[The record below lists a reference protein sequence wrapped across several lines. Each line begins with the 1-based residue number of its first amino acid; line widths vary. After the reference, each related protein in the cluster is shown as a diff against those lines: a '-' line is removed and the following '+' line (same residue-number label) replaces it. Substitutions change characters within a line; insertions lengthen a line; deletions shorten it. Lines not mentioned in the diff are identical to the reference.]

1 MSAQTAASGSAAA
14 AAQQP
19 LPSVLPVLKVTVV
32 QARSVDVIWTYGNR
46 DPRYLFSGLS
56 YQLSRAEA
64 DALNFEVVYEGE
76 EPMCVVGDLKPLTRY
91 RFKLR
96 IAFTSSLNSSA
107 KDCWSKTYSEVE
119 ATTTGE
125 YSNAGHVASVLV
137 KVTAQ
142 ITRAVIE
149 ADSAKVT
156 ALLNEYGKQLSME
169 TRDKNGKTL
178 LMVRRVY
185 AVYRLGHQMLT
196 APLRQL
202 ACQSGSPEIVRML
215 LAGGASTTATTR
227 SGKTALSI
235 AVTFGSLKAA
245 EVILQHDP
253 EQVKLCDV
261 GGSTPLM
268 WAAENASAN
277 IRYGV
282 QMLELLLQ
290 YGVDVNQEDPR
301 GQTAFDRLCATS
313 GNVKAA
319 HALILAGARI
329 IHQVDKKHP
338 MTSLMIAALNGH
350 KDLVRELMEKYGADP
365 TVQSEHGGTA
375 KSFAETAGHRAIVL
389 MIEERLSIINDSLG
403 QTQK

>member
-1 MSAQTAASGSAAA
+1 MSAAMANKTASTPQG
-14 AAQQP
+14 QQP
-19 LPSVLPVLKVTVV
+19 LPSVLPVLKVTTV

-64 DALNFEVVYEGE
+64 EALNFE
-76 EPMCVVGDLKPLTRY
+76 PTTKY

-96 IAFTSSLNSSA
+96 IAFTSTLNSGA

-119 ATTTGE
+119 ASTTDE
-125 YSNAGHVASVLV
+125 SVLV

-142 ITRAVIE
+142 LTRAVIE
-149 ADSAKVT
+149 ADSAKVG
-156 ALLNEYGKQLSME
+156 AILNEHGKQLSME

-178 LMVRRVY
+178 LM
-185 AVYRLGHQMLT
+185 
-196 APLRQL
+196 L
-202 ACQSGSPEIVRML
+202 ACQSGSAEIVRML
-215 LAGGASTTATTR
+215 LNAGASTSATTR

-235 AVTFGSLKAA
+235 GVTYGSLRAA
-245 EVILQHDP
+245 EALLQHDP
-253 EQVKLCDV
+253 ELAKVCDV

-277 IRYGV
+277 LRYGV
-282 QMLELLLQ
+282 QMVELLLQ
-290 YGVDVNQEDPR
+290 YGVEVNQEDPR

-319 HALILAGARI
+319 QALILAGARI
-329 IHQVDKKHP
+329 MHQVDKKHP

-350 KDLVRELMEKYGADP
+350 KDLVKELMEKCGADP

-375 KSFAETAGHRAIVL
+375 KSFAETAGHRLIVNL
-389 MIEERLSIINDSLG
+389 IEERLHIINDSMAQNG
-403 QTQK
+403 QK